1 LRRRSTTLLLAQGA
15 IAAPAS
21 ILLLIADGATRHGYD
36 QLSQP
41 VSLLALGERGWTQR
55 ANLLASG
62 LSMLALSE
70 GLRRSQAATGHRTR
84 WGPRF
89 VAAYGIGLAGAGVF
103 VTDPNPTYAPGGVS
117 PDAVTAEHAV
127 HWGFSLVAYAALTG
141 ACLAYSRDFRQS
153 GNRRW
158 AAYSAGTTAAL
169 VGGGA
174 LFGRMVAEP
183 LGTSKS
189 MGLLQRATIAI
200 GCGWLSALALR
211 LISRGPRGTAG

>member
-1 LRRRSTTLLLAQGA
+1 LRRRTTNLLLAQGA
-15 IAAPAS
+15 VAAPAS

-55 ANLLASG
+55 ANLLVSG

-70 GLRRSQAATGHRTR
+70 GLRRSGAAGGHATR
-84 WGPRF
+84 WGPQF
-89 VAAYGIGLAGAGVF
+89 VALYGIGLAGAGAF
-103 VTDPNPTYAPGGVS
+103 VTDPNPTYAPDGVS
-117 PDAVTAEHAV
+117 PEAVTVEHAV
-127 HWGFSLVAYAALTG
+127 HWGFSLIAYAALTG
-141 ACLAYSRDFRQS
+141 ACLTYSRDFRDA

-158 AAYSAGTTAAL
+158 AAYSAGTTVAL

-183 LGTSKS
+183 LGTSRF
-189 MGLLQRATIAI
+189 MGLLQRGTIAV
-200 GCGWLSALALR
+200 GCGWLSTLALR
-211 LISRGPRGTAG
+211 LISHGRRDGTD